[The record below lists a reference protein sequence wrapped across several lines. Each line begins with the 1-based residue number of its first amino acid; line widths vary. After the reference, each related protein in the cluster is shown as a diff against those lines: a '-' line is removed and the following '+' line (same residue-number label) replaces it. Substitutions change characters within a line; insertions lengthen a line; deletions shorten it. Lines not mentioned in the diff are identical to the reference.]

1 MWGTWISSNGEKFI
15 NVMKEGSKAL
25 EAPSTGEAA
34 TEDLDKTVLPEW
46 LIRFEISPLL
56 PQICQQT
63 TAQGNHSPSTPGF
76 FTSPI
81 LNYCRTSHLWKT
93 RRERTIAQPDALPRY
108 SSFPVTSVPG
118 NGSSFSESSFKKT
131 HSLWR
136 MRCSGKNCPVFSW

>member
-63 TAQGNHSPSTPGF
+63 TAQ
-76 FTSPI
+76 
-81 LNYCRTSHLWKT
+81 
-93 RRERTIAQPDALPRY
+93 
-108 SSFPVTSVPG
+108 
-118 NGSSFSESSFKKT
+118 
-131 HSLWR
+131 
-136 MRCSGKNCPVFSW
+136 